1 MQKYKKRLLQLGV
14 ILFICINFILVYVDD
29 EGKVDRLA
37 SISDW
42 TQTFEAN
49 LEEKLYTKGVL
60 LAKEEHNIYFD
71 KNVGSFESFMVEVG
85 SQVNRGDPL
94 FSYKVVQYHQAKAEL
109 LEKTNKLEAEVAA
122 IEQAIRK
129 MTAFQ
134 IPETNTKSESNFAI
148 TEDRLKLEFPQDPI
162 QANLLK
168 EQFLIEK
175 EQEKAE
181 KNATL
186 ASVKRQLN
194 ELQSSGD
201 TITVESSYSGVIT
214 HVSKQLEDPIVTIAS
229 NDLHVEGELSEK
241 ERPFVKS
248 NLPVE
253 VEVEETKMNLKG
265 TVSNVSDITKE
276 DAAVQRKSTYP
287 FMVHLQKGS
296 EGIGTGETT
305 TDQAHS
311 VAEAQRKQTDNNEE
325 NETSKRQKP
334 QEQAQ
339 AVEQLLPGYHVN
351 LAITTKASQQATTL
365 PDQAVHH
372 RVVWK
377 MTDKGRLIKQKV
389 KTGIVEDDRIEITSG
404 IITGEVVAT
413 EPESQFRHDATFIT
427 PLSWE
432 NGFKHTISPKG
443 LSWYEFL
450 ITGIVAR

>member
-14 ILFICINFILVYVDD
+14 ILFICMNFILVYVDD
-29 EGKVDRLA
+29 KGRVDRLA

-60 LAKEEHNIYFD
+60 AAKEEHNIYFD
-71 KNVGSFESFMVEVG
+71 KNVGSFKSFMVEEG
-85 SQVNRGDPL
+85 SRVKRGDPL
-94 FSYKVVQYHQAKAEL
+94 FSYQVVQYHQTEAEL
-109 LEKTNKLEAEVAA
+109 LEKTNQLEAEVAA
-122 IEQAIRK
+122 IEQSIRK
-129 MTAFQ
+129 MTDFQ
-134 IPETNTKSESNFAI
+134 IPKTNTNRESSFAI
-148 TEDRLKLEFPQDPI
+148 TEDELKLEFPQDSI

-168 EQFLIEK
+168 EQFLLEK
-175 EQEKAE
+175 EQELAE

-186 ASVKRQLN
+186 AHVKRQLN
-194 ELQSSGD
+194 ELQSSED
-201 TITVESSYSGVIT
+201 TITVESSYAGVVT

-229 NDLHVEGELSEK
+229 NDLHVKGELSEK
-241 ERPFVKS
+241 ERPIVKS
-248 NLPVE
+248 DLPVE
-253 VEVEETKMNLKG
+253 VQVVETKMNLKG

-276 DAAVQRKSTYP
+276 TAAVQRKSTYP
-287 FMVHLQKGS
+287 FMVDLQKGN
-296 EGIGTGETT
+296 EGTGTKETPI
-305 TDQAHS
+305 DQAHL
-311 VAEAQRKQTDNNEE
+311 VNEAQKKQTDSNEE

-351 LAITTKASQQATTL
+351 LAITTKASQRATTL

-389 KTGIVEDDRIEITSG
+389 KTGIVEDDRVELTSG
-404 IITGEVVAT
+404 ILTGEIVAT
-413 EPESQFRHDATFIT
+413 EPESQLRPNAKFIT
-427 PLSWE
+427 PLSWD
-432 NGFKHTISPKG
+432 NGFKHTISPRG
-443 LSWYEFL
+443 FSWYKFL